1 MTLTDEQ
8 IDQIAERVADKLRD
22 SKKVAYNINEAAAA
36 LGLCT
41 KTIRRMIDSGLI
53 RKLRGTAKIII
64 PATEIERIT
73 TQ

>member
-1 MTLTDEQ
+1 MTLTEEQ
-8 IDQIAERVADKLRD
+8 IDQIAQRVADKLRSD
-22 SKKVAYNINEAAAA
+22 KKVAYNITEAAAA

-41 KTIRRMIDSGLI
+41 KTIRRMIEAGLI

-73 TQ
+73 NQ